1 MEQDPKYEVGDTIQF
16 LNANEKRP
24 NNLGKIK
31 RIETNLQGVPT
42 HYTIIFTHSK
52 VYPENRTRNR
62 FPIVD
67 IDNQTELVTEL
78 PAGADCP
85 AGGPSSKELLRRRR
99 RRGGKSLRKMK
110 KRKLRKTRRNKR
122 KRRI

>member
-1 MEQDPKYEVGDTIQF
+1 MAQHTKYEVGDTIQF

-24 NNLGKIK
+24 NNLGKIVG
-31 RIETNLQGVPT
+31 IERNEPNDRDR
-42 HYTIIFTHSK
+42 YIIIFTHTK
-52 VYPENRTRNR
+52 VCPENRTLNR

-67 IDNQTELVTEL
+67 IDNQTALVTEL

-110 KRKLRKTRRNKR
+110 KRKSRKTRRNKR

>member
-1 MEQDPKYEVGDTIQF
+1 V
-16 LNANEKRP
+16 
-24 NNLGKIK
+24 
-31 RIETNLQGVPT
+31 
-42 HYTIIFTHSK
+42 S
-52 VYPENRTRNR
+52 ENRTLNR

-67 IDNQTELVTEL
+67 IDRQTALVTEL

-85 AGGPSSKELLRRRR
+85 AGGPSLKDLQ